1 MYVNCTARRES
12 DAKAKKRR
20 LGVLRQ
26 LREYNDPQLWGSVSS
41 LVLEDGELDLEGV
54 IEDTEDVE
62 TLEWCLTSCVG
73 KDLRQLL

>member
-1 MYVNCTARRES
+1 MYVNCTARVEDDTSARN
-12 DAKAKKRR
+12 RR

-41 LVLEDGELDLEGV
+41 LVLEDGELDLDGV

-73 KDLRQLL
+73 KDLLKLW

>member
-1 MYVNCTARRES
+1 MYVNCTAKGES
-12 DAKAKKRR
+12 FEDARNRR

-26 LREYNDPQLWGSVSS
+26 LREYNDPQLWERVSS
-41 LVLEDGELDLEGV
+41 LVLEDGELDLDGV
-54 IEDTEDVE
+54 IEDTECVE